1 MYGFGNQFL
10 ESQKIYVIDVY
21 VICYMLYVI
30 CYMLY
35 VICYRQNGVSLG
47 KDLCRKGW
55 LYYTILILVFI
66 SHNAWQV

>member
-10 ESQKIYVIDVY
+10 ESQKIYVTDVY

-47 KDLCRKGW
+47 KDLCRKG
-55 LYYTILILVFI
+55 
-66 SHNAWQV
+66 